1 MTVRHFTLALAAL
14 VAPALGAQQSTPPST
29 ATPATPA
36 TSVTSAT
43 TSGPTQTITFDD
55 AIRIALKQNTTLE
68 QANNSAALDAANVRQ
83 QRLSFLP
90 DLRLSTNTGQN
101 YGRTF
106 SQEEGRIID
115 QTTQSL
121 TAGISSSMTLFNGLT
136 NVANLRSAQLTQ
148 EAGDRNVK
156 RAEQTVAFTVASN
169 FLAIVQQQEQLRVQQ
184 ENLAA
189 QEAQEKQ
196 IKAFVDAGSRPIS
209 DLYQQQATV
218 AAARTQLVS
227 ANRALELAKVD
238 VIQTLQLDPRGNYT
252 FAPPVLDTTTAN
264 KLTFD
269 LDSLLTR
276 AVGRR
281 TDLFAQQSLVSA
293 ASQSVKAAKGGR
305 WPTLSL
311 SAGYNSGYSSATNL
325 SFNDQLN
332 QRRGG
337 SLSLGLSIPLFDRG
351 TTDLATQRAQINEEN
366 ARLDLKNRQQQI
378 GLEVRRAYLD
388 YEAAVQQSDAA
399 EAQLRAASLALQ
411 TSQQRYNVGAATL
424 LEVTQ
429 ARATQLQA
437 ASGLVTAR
445 YSLLFQRTLIGY
457 FVGDLDPRNVT
468 IG

>member
-1 MTVRHFTLALAAL
+1 MNARIILFTLTVAASAAGAQTPA
-14 VAPALGAQQSTPPST
+14 APA
-29 ATPATPA
+29 
-36 TSVTSAT
+36 
-43 TSGPTQTITFDD
+43 TITFDE
-55 AIRIALKQNTTLE
+55 AIRIALRQNTTLA
-68 QANNSAALDAANVRQ
+68 QANNSAALSSATVRQ

-106 SQEEGRIID
+106 SQDEGRIID

-121 TAGISSSMTLFNGLT
+121 NAGVSSSVTVFNGLT
-136 NVANLRSAQLTQ
+136 NVANLKSAQLSE
-148 EAGDRNVK
+148 EAGERNVK

-169 FLAIVQQQEQLRVQQ
+169 FLALVQQQEQLRVQR

-189 QEAQEKQ
+189 QDAQEKQ

-218 AAARTQLVS
+218 AAARAQLV
-227 ANRALELAKVD
+227 NVERALELAKVD
-238 VIQTLQLDPRGNYT
+238 LIQTLNLDPRGTYA
-252 FAPPVLDTTTAN
+252 FAPPVLDTTSKTNVAFN
-264 KLTFD
+264 

-276 AVGRR
+276 ALGQRS
-281 TDLFAQQSLVSA
+281 DLFAQQSLVSA
-293 ASQSVKAAKGGR
+293 ASQNVKAAKGSR
-305 WPTLSL
+305 YPALSL
-311 SAGYNSGYSSATNL
+311 SAGYNSAYNSATDIA
-325 SFNDQLN
+325 FADQLN

-337 SLSLGLSIPLFDRG
+337 SLSLGVSIPLFDRG
-351 TTDLATQRAQINEEN
+351 NTDLSTQRAQIAEDN

-388 YEAAVQQSDAA
+388 YQAATQQLDAA
-399 EAQLRAASLALQ
+399 EAQLRAAALSLQ
-411 TSQQRYNVGAATL
+411 TSLQRYNVGAATL

-437 ASGLVTAR
+437 ASALVTAR
-445 YSLLFQRTLIGY
+445 YGLLFQKTLIGY
-457 FVGDLDPRNVT
+457 YVGDLNPRAVT

>member
-1 MTVRHFTLALAAL
+1 MTIRRLSLALL
-14 VAPALGAQQSTPPST
+14 VAAAPAIGAQQPTPTSTT
-29 ATPATPA
+29 M
-36 TSVTSAT
+36 SAT
-43 TSGPTQTITFDD
+43 TGGPTQTITFED
-55 AIRIALKQNTTLE
+55 AIRIALQQNTTLE

-90 DLRLSTNTGQN
+90 DLRLTTNSGQN
-101 YGRTF
+101 YGRRF
-106 SQEEGRIID
+106 SEEEGRIID

-121 TAGISSSMTLFNGLT
+121 TAGLSSSMTLFNGLT
-136 NVANLRSAQLTQ
+136 NVANLRSAQLAQ

-169 FLAIVQQQEQLRVQQ
+169 FLAIVQQQEQMRVQQ

-209 DLYQQQATV
+209 DLYQQQAAV
-218 AAARTQLVS
+218 AAARTQLVT

-252 FAPPVLDTTTAN
+252 FAPPALDTTTAN
-264 KLTFD
+264 KATFD

-276 AVGRR
+276 AIGRR

-293 ASQSVKAAKGGR
+293 ASQSVKAAKGSR
-305 WPTLSL
+305 WPSLSL
-311 SAGYNSGYSSATNL
+311 SANYNSAYNSATDI

-337 SLSLGLSIPLFDRG
+337 SLGIGLSIPLFDRG
-351 TTDLATQRAQINEEN
+351 TTDLNTQRAQINEEN
-366 ARLDLKNRQQQI
+366 ARLELKNRQQQI

-388 YEAAVQQSDAA
+388 YQAAVQQLDAA

-445 YSLLFQRTLIGY
+445 YGLLFQRTLIGY
-457 FVGDLDPRNVT
+457 YVGDLDPRNVK

>member
-1 MTVRHFTLALAAL
+1 MTVRYFTLALAIASL
-14 VAPALGAQQSTPPST
+14 TPVLGAQQTTPTST
-29 ATPATPA
+29 
-36 TSVTSAT
+36 TSSAT

-55 AIRIALKQNTTLE
+55 AIRIALQQNTTLE
-68 QANNSAALDAANVRQ
+68 QANNAAALDAATVRQ

-90 DLRLSTNTGQN
+90 DLRVSTNTGQN
-101 YGRTF
+101 YGRSF

-121 TAGISSSMTLFNGLT
+121 TAGVSSSVTLFNGLT
-136 NVANLRSAQLTQ
+136 NVANLRSARLTQ
-148 EAGDRNVK
+148 EAGDRSVK

-169 FLAIVQQQEQLRVQQ
+169 FLAIVQQQEQVRVQQ

-218 AAARTQLVS
+218 AAARTSLVS

-252 FAPPVLDTTTAN
+252 FSPPALDTTTAN
-264 KLTFD
+264 KVTFN

-276 AVGRR
+276 AIGRR

-293 ASQSVKAAKGGR
+293 AGQSVKAARGSR
-305 WPTLSL
+305 WPALSL
-311 SAGYNSGYSSATNL
+311 TAGYNSAYNSATDV
-325 SFNDQLN
+325 SFNEQLN

-337 SLSLGLSIPLFDRG
+337 SIGVGVSIPLFDRG

-366 ARLDLKNRQQQI
+366 ARLGLKNTQQQI

-388 YEAAVQQSDAA
+388 YQAAVQQLDAA
-399 EAQLRAASLALQ
+399 QAQLRAAQLALQ

-437 ASGLVTAR
+437 ASALVSAR
-445 YSLLFQRTLIGY
+445 YGLLFQRTLIGY
-457 FVGDLDPRNVT
+457 YTGDLNPRNVS